1 MRETTTERAVSEMG
15 AKNLW
20 KAVLEQAF
28 KDAQGQVG
36 TYEYR
41 RDARVWFQSDSK
53 DIGSFL
59 WICEVL
65 DLDPEVT
72 RASVDHGVNI
82 TPPYMRDFSCQES
95 AFMAAL

>member
-1 MRETTTERAVSEMG
+1 MRETMTERAVSELG

-28 KDAQGQVG
+28 KDAQGKVG
-36 TYEYR
+36 TYECSR
-41 RDARVWFQSDSK
+41 NARVWFQSDSK

-65 DLDPEVT
+65 DLEPEVT
-72 RASVDHGVNI
+72 LGRVYDGVSI
-82 TPPYMRDFSCQES
+82 TPPHMRGFPRQGQ